1 MQFAVCQRP
10 SLSLTGEAGL
20 WSEKSHAASKT
31 QGQSAMQGVR
41 RQSSLP
47 FVDVR
52 QNSAST
58 RSRGCRSLPKPSLL
72 IMIQS
77 CLWVNG
83 CPVTTDQ
90 KVRVQRR
97 LRRAGE
103 KVIVVPSL
111 VIVAP
116 SPPRGALRGGR
127 CAHPLCGTPPLRPCP
142 CDEPSRCRAQSPEPP
157 NTAHHPAARAAA
169 AARILLRA
177 AARAPPGR

>member
-1 MQFAVCQRP
+1 MQNKVQFAVCQRP

-58 RSRGCRSLPKPSLL
+58 RSRGCRSLRKPSLL
-72 IMIQS
+72 MMS
-77 CLWVNG
+77 LWVNG

-97 LRRAGE
+97 LLQRG
-103 KVIVVPSL
+103 VLVVPSL
-111 VIVAP
+111 VP
-116 SPPRGALRGGR
+116 WRTTPRGALRGGR